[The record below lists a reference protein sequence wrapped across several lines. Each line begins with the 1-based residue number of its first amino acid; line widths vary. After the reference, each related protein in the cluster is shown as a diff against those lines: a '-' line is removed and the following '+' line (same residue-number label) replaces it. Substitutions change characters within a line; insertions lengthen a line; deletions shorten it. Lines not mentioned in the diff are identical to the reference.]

1 GPPASLREALR
12 AEGLRRSIASV
23 FYTYVL
29 RCADGKLYI
38 GSASDLRR
46 RVAQHQAGGVQ
57 ATSYRLPLTLRRVA
71 HKWVPDAV
79 KNSSRPA
86 SDGLTCGDAYRRNRS
101 TARCWY
107 RTSDPLRVKQVLYH

>member
-12 AEGLRRSIASV
+12 AEVLRRSIASV

-57 ATSYRLPLTLRRVA
+57 ATSYRLPLTLEYYEACRSQVGARRRE
-71 HKWVPDAV
+71 KQL
-79 KNSSRPA
+79 KTGFGR
-86 SDGLTCGDAYRRNRS
+86 AYLRRR
-101 TARCWY
+101 
-107 RTSDPLRVKQVLYH
+107 LQKK